1 MYFLSSFLSY
11 PQSNPAYF
19 VDSISVFV
27 APLYSQAEITSLTE
41 KSFSLLLFTSMAP
54 PTTPSSLPSPRPRPS
69 SLPTSS
75 PSSTG
80 LRFINGLEDA
90 CGADAARFT
99 VQSFRASTSLLQK
112 VTGLLKAGS
121 FLLPLT
127 ALRVRTLS
135 SSSITTLFAFGGLQ
149 SVPTL

>member
-11 PQSNPAYF
+11 PQSNPTYF
-19 VDSISVFV
+19 ADSISEFD
-27 APLYSQAEITSLTE
+27 APSYSQAEITSLTE

-54 PTTPSSLPSPRPRPS
+54 PTTPSSLPSPRPRPF
-69 SLPTSS
+69 SLLPSS
-75 PSSTG
+75 PSSAV

-90 CGADAARFT
+90 CGDDAARFT

-112 VTGLLKAGS
+112 AAGLLKAGS

-127 ALRVRTLS
+127 ALRVQTLTS
-135 SSSITTLFAFGGLQ
+135 SPITTLFAFGGLQ